1 MLYTGTKTRSQQN
14 MLGGKSNQNFNIFLA
29 NVDNILTTD
38 HAKTEPNNG
47 TSQLQPPVTGS
58 HRVVNGSV

>member
-38 HAKTEPNNG
+38 HAKTEP
-47 TSQLQPPVTGS
+47 PVMAPLNSS
-58 HRVVNGSV
+58 HR